1 MLVKLQDKEDEKME
15 RDLAYRVRKG
25 KRNYYYSSKEAYE
38 AIESDIKYRHK
49 SMNLLTEIL
58 GFKNAKDLPQLTYKY
73 INEYQEPLGLDVLYD
88 TLIFKR
94 NDIEY
99 ALGNKDFE
107 SELAKI
113 KYIFGIVQ
121 NNYMTEYKK
130 KVAMKRLQSV
140 TPYSA
145 IDVSGD
151 ITTERRQA
159 VKDIRAFLDDD
170 ED

>member
-1 MLVKLQDKEDEKME
+1 MLVKLQDKEEEKME
-15 RDLAYRVRKG
+15 RDLAYCVKKG

-38 AIESDIKYRHK
+38 AFESDNKYRRM
-49 SMNLLTEIL
+49 STNLLIEIL
-58 GFKNAKDLPQLTYKY
+58 GYKKSKMLPNLTYKY
-73 INEYQEPLGLDVLYD
+73 VNEYKEPLGLDVLYD
-88 TLIFKR
+88 TLTSKR

-107 SELAKI
+107 SEEDKI
-113 KYIFGIVQ
+113 KYIFGIIQ
-121 NNYMTEYKK
+121 NSYITEYNK

-140 TPYSA
+140 LPYSA
-145 IDVSGD
+145 TDESGV